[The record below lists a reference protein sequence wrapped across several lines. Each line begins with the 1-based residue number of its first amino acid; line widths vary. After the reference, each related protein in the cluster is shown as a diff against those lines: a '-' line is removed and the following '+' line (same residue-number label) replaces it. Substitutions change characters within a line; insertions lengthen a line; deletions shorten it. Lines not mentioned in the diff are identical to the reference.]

1 MRFSIQSR
9 VLALVSAGV
18 FIAAGVLSLISRAS
32 LLSLGREVQEEHQRF
47 AAVIAR
53 DVSRAI
59 ADDMRM
65 LAGVAGAE
73 DDQAARAALESVLHH
88 GRVASAGFLVN
99 PDGSI
104 ASCEP
109 AAECGAASDAV
120 VARLALEAMSAQ
132 RPVVSNTVPQPDG
145 SIPLVGVM
153 PFRPMDLRAAGAAG
167 VLIDPNDRRLAE
179 LLQPPDARSMLRV
192 ELRDSRG
199 QLLAAA
205 GAARTRAPGVETTA
219 AVEGTP
225 WIVTLSDMGAD
236 PVAPIT
242 AFGRRSLWFAPS
254 LAAIV
259 MLLGW
264 GIARSVR
271 QPLVTLT
278 AAAERIA
285 GGDLDRAIPDK
296 AASRGG
302 DEVGR
307 LAVALERMRRALKAS
322 IDEIER
328 SNRELERRVEDR
340 TRELA
345 AANAAL
351 EDREHLRQRLLRKV
365 ISAQEDER
373 KRVARELQTLAA
385 LGIGVDVA
393 LATCAGAVDDATHQ
407 RLAELRRLVDRMHHE
422 LHRMIVNLRPSVL
435 DDLGLAAAIAW
446 FADRQLAHSGVAV
459 RCELGDL
466 DLRLPSE
473 IETAIF
479 RAVQEA
485 IVNVARH
492 ANAESVLIQGS
503 VSDGVLLVE
512 IEDDGDGFDP
522 QQVVRSPESLRGVG
536 LLGMRERIE
545 ILGGS
550 VDIESDPGGGTR
562 VAMRVPVVDPVASSS
577 ELPASSAT

>member
-9 VLALVSAGV
+9 VLTLVGAGV
-18 FIAAGVLSLISRAS
+18 FIAAGVLSLISHSS
-32 LLSLGREVQEEHQRF
+32 LLSLGREVQEGHQRL
-47 AAVIAR
+47 AAMIAR

-73 DDQAARAALESVLHH
+73 DDQAARAALDSVLHH
-88 GRVASAGFLVN
+88 GRVASAGFLFN

-109 AAECGAASDAV
+109 AAECGAASDAEV
-120 VARLALEAMSAQ
+120 TRLALEAISAQ
-132 RPVVSNTVPQPDG
+132 RPLVSNTVLQPDG

-153 PFRPMDLRAAGAAG
+153 PFRPIDRPAAGAAG
-167 VLIDPNDRRLAE
+167 VLIDPDDRRLAE
-179 LLQPPDARSMLRV
+179 LLQPPDTRSMLRV
-192 ELRDSRG
+192 ELRDSHG

-205 GAARTRAPGVETTA
+205 GAGRTSAVSGETTA
-219 AVEGTP
+219 AVDGTP
-225 WIVTLSDMGAD
+225 WVVTLSDMGVD

-242 AFGRRSLWFAPS
+242 AFSRRSLWFAPS

-271 QPLVTLT
+271 QPLVSLT

-285 GGDLDRAIPDK
+285 GGNLEQAIPDK

-307 LAVALERMRRALKAS
+307 LAIALERMRRALKAS

-328 SNRELERRVEDR
+328 SNRELERRVDER

-345 AANAAL
+345 AANATL
-351 EDREHLRQRLLRKV
+351 EDRERVRQQLLRKV

-373 KRVARELQTLAA
+373 KRVARELHDETSQTLAA

-393 LATCAGAVDDATHQ
+393 LATCGGAADDATHQ
-407 RLAELRRLVDRMHHE
+407 RLAEVRRLVDRMHHE
-422 LHRMIVNLRPSVL
+422 LHRLIVNLRPSVL

-446 FADRQLAHSGVAV
+446 FAERQLAHSGVAV

-479 RAVQEA
+479 RAVQES
-485 IVNVARH
+485 IVNIARH

-503 VSDGVLLVE
+503 VADGRLVVE

-522 QQVVRSPESLRGVG
+522 QRIVRSPESLRGVG

-550 VDIESDPGGGTR
+550 LEIESDPGGGTR
-562 VAMRVPVVDPVASSS
+562 VVMRVPVAEPVTIQAA
-577 ELPASSAT
+577 P